1 LPTSASARGEY
12 NLLARDG
19 FECVLDELL
28 NDDGGLKGVG
38 LVAHSPLGRKGSR
51 LSGRAGSG
59 KIQIRSGGSES
70 ERVIT
75 KLERQRGGSN
85 SDAGRLVDAYE
96 EVAGQFG
103 MSLGE
108 LAMGFVRSRWF
119 VTSVSV
125 RGADC
130 DELSSALASLYDAEV
145 TADVLGELEA
155 AALRL
160 TLDEERVGRRRWS
173 QEL

>member
-1 LPTSASARGEY
+1 M
-12 NLLARDG
+12 
-19 FECVLDELL
+19 
-28 NDDGGLKGVG
+28 
-38 LVAHSPLGRKGSR
+38 
-51 LSGRAGSG
+51 
-59 KIQIRSGGSES
+59 
-70 ERVIT
+70 IT
-75 KLERQRGGSN
+75 KLERQRGGSETG
-85 SDAGRLVDAYE
+85 SPDAGRLVDAYE